1 MIDGVVGKV
10 LVSPRSVGR
19 RGEPMIE
26 IAGASLP
33 GKIAKV
39 SVIADA
45 LPKEFQK
52 AFAPIDGT
60 RWLESQ
66 RDHIGESSPAVAGS
80 ALASISPPD
89 TGLYR
94 RNASGRQSG
103 IGRMLCLLECSIVCG
118 SPGNLPLM
126 KILVVDD
133 HALIREALHG
143 VLRKLT
149 RDAVILEA
157 SDCAQTME
165 AV

>member
-10 LVSPRSVGR
+10 LVSPRSVVR

-60 RWLESQ
+60 RWLETSQ
-66 RDHIGESSPAVAGS
+66 RDHLGESWPAVVDS
-80 ALASISPPD
+80 EPPT
-89 TGLYR
+89 TGLPR
-94 RNASGRQSG
+94 V
-103 IGRMLCLLECSIVCG
+103 VC
-118 SPGNLPLM
+118 
-126 KILVVDD
+126 
-133 HALIREALHG
+133 
-143 VLRKLT
+143 
-149 RDAVILEA
+149 EA
-157 SDCAQTME
+157 SYADSNIE
-165 AV
+165 RSPS